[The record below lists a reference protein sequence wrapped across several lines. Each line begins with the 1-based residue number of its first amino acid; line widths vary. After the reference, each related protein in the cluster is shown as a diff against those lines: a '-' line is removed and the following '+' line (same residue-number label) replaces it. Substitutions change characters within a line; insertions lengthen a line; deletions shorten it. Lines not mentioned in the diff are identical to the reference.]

1 MDLITVA
8 NEYEMGVKS
17 MSEELKKLFGE
28 MVLEEDFDPEH
39 LGLIQKLFG
48 MVEMSNRLVV
58 EQAKTI
64 QEINNKLDKLLE
76 N

>member
-8 NEYEMGVKS
+8 NEYAEGVKG

-48 MVEMSNRLVV
+48 MVEMSNKLVV
-58 EQAKTI
+58 AQAKAI
-64 QEINNKLDKLLE
+64 QEINNKLDKLTE